1 MPNTVLKDNHL
12 TFGGKAYFRAN
23 AEDVFVPGC
32 IGEKRT
38 PWPKENYLEVKDLI
52 PVNKIDVIKSRVIE
66 LDTSDLSKT
75 DIGVNI
81 KAIVPVSGVPLPAT
95 LGVDDALNKLKS
107 SEIKLVKFSVMNN
120 DMVKA
125 ANNSPEKI
133 QYLINWGNDARIAIE
148 VFMAM
153 DATLATKFD
162 NDANVTLSAGV
173 DKVVKATVGVG
184 GSSSGGTT
192 VQMTNMGFAY
202 LLAKID
208 WDAHEK
214 KNQTRIVDLDD
225 DQWSFS

>member
-1 MPNTVLKDNHL
+1 
-12 TFGGKAYFRAN
+12 
-23 AEDVFVPGC
+23 
-32 IGEKRT
+32 
-38 PWPKENYLEVKDLI
+38 
-52 PVNKIDVIKSRVIE
+52 VNKIDVIKSRVIE

-95 LGVDDALNKLKS
+95 LGVDDALKKLKS

-120 DMVKA
+120 DMMKA

-162 NDANVTLSAGV
+162 NDASLTLSAGV

-208 WDAHEK
+208 WDAHERR
-214 KNQTRIVDLDD
+214 TRPGSSTSTTISGASAECSCPSGGRAFPDRPCLRRETGPFRFRA
-225 DQWSFS
+225 SCAAARYS

>member
-1 MPNTVLKDNHL
+1 MPNIDLKPNHF

-23 AEDVFVPGC
+23 AEDVVPGS

-38 PWPKENYLEVKDLI
+38 PLTKENYLEVKDLI
-52 PVNKIDVIKSRVIE
+52 PVNKIDVIRSSVIE
-66 LDTSDLSKT
+66 LDTSTLSKT
-75 DIGVNI
+75 DIGANI
-81 KAIVPVSGVPLPAT
+81 KAIVPVGGVPVPAT
-95 LGVDDALNKLKS
+95 LGADDAFKKLKS

-120 DMVKA
+120 DMMKA
-125 ANNSPEKI
+125 ANNSPDKI
-133 QYLINWGNDARIAIE
+133 RSLIDWGNDARIAIE

-153 DATLATKFD
+153 DATLATKF
-162 NDANVTLSAGV
+162 ANNASVTLSAGV

-184 GSSSGGTT
+184 ASSSGATT
-192 VQMTNMGFAY
+192 VQLSNIGFAY